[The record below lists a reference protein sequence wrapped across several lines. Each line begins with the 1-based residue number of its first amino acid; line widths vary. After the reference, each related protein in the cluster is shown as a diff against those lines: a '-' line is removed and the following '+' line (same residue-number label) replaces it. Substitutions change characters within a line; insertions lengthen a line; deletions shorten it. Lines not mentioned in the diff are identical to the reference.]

1 MPVKILK
8 LSEVETKTVLGGPI
22 KVVFDK
28 ETADTKYLTFAVGD
42 FNPGEGLKFH
52 LHPESEEIYF
62 IVKGSGTVYLGEEKK
77 PINVEPNT
85 AIYIPPNT
93 IHGVKNTGSEKLV
106 IAFFVA
112 PGREESKVV
121 E

>member
-1 MPVKILK
+1 LPVKILK
-8 LSEVETKTVLGGPI
+8 LSEVETKTILGGPI

-93 IHGVKNTGSEKLV
+93 IHGVENTGNEKLV